1 MARTYGEGLKP
12 RYKKKKWSAEFR
24 IGRDSTVE
32 DPHPGRPATP
42 TNKKPCPSPSL

>member
-1 MARTYGEGLKP
+1 MDRTYGEGLKP
-12 RYKKKKWSAEFR
+12 RYKKYKKWSAEFR

-42 TNKKPCPSPSL
+42 TN